1 MLKKALCTLSILM
14 VALSLCACSSSGD
27 VDITFVRK
35 TTTTTTVATVEEDT
49 SEADEEEA
57 TTEEATEEATEEEAD
72 EETVQYTADQDV
84 NVREEPDYNSTILGT
99 LTAGEAVGVYTIEN
113 GWAII
118 DYDGDWGYVSS
129 DYLTLVSE

>member
-1 MLKKALCTLSILM
+1 MLKKALCTLSILV
-14 VALSLCACSSSGD
+14 VALSLCACSSNGD

-35 TTTTTTVATVEEDT
+35 TTTTTTAATVEEDT
-49 SEADEEEA
+49 SEEEE
-57 TTEEATEEATEEEAD
+57 TTEEATEEVTEEEAD
-72 EETVQYTADQDV
+72 EETVQYTADQEV

-99 LTAGEAVGVYTIEN
+99 LTAGETVGVYTIEN

-118 DYDGDWGYVSS
+118 DYDGDWGYVST